1 MGFVQRRKF
10 LMQKILRKS
19 ELSDITRNSN
29 MLIGIDSLPEA
40 TYLKLLFWGF
50 YLQNSC
56 SSEHLS
62 ELVFHTGNTK
72 AMRQDC

>member
-10 LMQKILRKS
+10 LMQKIERKS
-19 ELSDITRNSN
+19 ELSDIIRNFN
-29 MLIGIDSLPEA
+29 MLIGTDILLEA

-50 YLQNSC
+50 YLQNFC

-62 ELVFHTGNTK
+62 ELVFCTGNTK
-72 AMRQDC
+72 GNETGL

>member
-1 MGFVQRRKF
+1 
-10 LMQKILRKS
+10 MQKILRKS

-50 YLQNSC
+50 YL
-56 SSEHLS
+56 
-62 ELVFHTGNTK
+62 
-72 AMRQDC
+72 